1 MRPLPD
7 RPPVDAPIARHASA
21 CYPDR
26 MVKRRLP
33 SAARRT
39 QIAEAALRI
48 ISEKGVHRLTVA
60 EIGREVGLADGS
72 IFRHFESKQDIVA
85 AAVERFDEL
94 LFGDFPPEDPD
105 PRQRLRKFVAG
116 RIRLLREHP
125 SILRLAFNDRLAE
138 AGGEALALKVQS
150 SIARSQAFVR
160 QCLLEAQ
167 ASGGFP
173 ATVPVEVLVWAV
185 VGVLRGVGTAYLAGA
200 SLIGEEEAWAAVERL
215 LGLAGRG
222 EAAELQQGARD
233 G

>member
-1 MRPLPD
+1 MSASID
-7 RPPVDAPIARHASA
+7 HDASE
-21 CYPDR
+21 CYPDP
-26 MVKRRLP
+26 MVKRRMS

-72 IFRHFESKQDIVA
+72 IFRHFASKQEIIA

-94 LFGDFPPEDPD
+94 LFADFPPEDPD
-105 PRQRLRKFVAG
+105 PRQRLRKFVAS

-138 AGGEALALKVQS
+138 AGGDALALRVQA
-150 SIARSQAFVR
+150 SISRSQAFVR
-160 QCLLEAQ
+160 QCLIEAQ
-167 ASGGFP
+167 AAGGFP
-173 ATVPVEVLVWAV
+173 ASIPVEVLVWAV

-200 SLIGEEEAWAAVERL
+200 SLMGEDEAWTAVERL

-222 EAAELQQGARD
+222 EAAELAKS
-233 G
+233 